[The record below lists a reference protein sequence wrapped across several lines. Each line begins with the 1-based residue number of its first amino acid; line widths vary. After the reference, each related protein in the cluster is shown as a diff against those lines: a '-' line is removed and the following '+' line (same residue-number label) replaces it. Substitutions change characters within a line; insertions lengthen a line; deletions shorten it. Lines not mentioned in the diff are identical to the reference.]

1 MAPLLQSHY
10 TTFIATTGHSVP
22 VTRIGTLALV
32 GLPLELLP
40 WHRDDRFSSSK
51 YEPES
56 DSRRLN
62 AERHAGSKQVS
73 PALIPGRLHFP
84 VLTLTMCFDASST
97 VRLRSSFRLLP
108 DTSCVPFP

>member
-10 TTFIATTGHSVP
+10 ATFLATTGHSVP

-73 PALIPGRLHFP
+73 PALIPGL
-84 VLTLTMCFDASST
+84 S
-97 VRLRSSFRLLP
+97 
-108 DTSCVPFP
+108 PFPGFDVDHMFRRFISGSLALVFPTPT